1 MSYEVKVSTIEC
13 SCLDLSLL
21 LESLSV
27 ATAIEEDVE
36 NLTRTE
42 PGRSRRKIRKP
53 KYKQKE
59 GCMQIYSDRTSN
71 VTKQISYSV
80 RPLAARNAFSLMKII
95 GEFMQLP
102 AMPYDVTAVGSRTA
116 GVRAVATWGESG

>member
-1 MSYEVKVSTIEC
+1 V
-13 SCLDLSLL
+13 
-21 LESLSV
+21 SV
-27 ATAIEEDVE
+27 ATAVEEDVE

-53 KYKQKE
+53 KDKQKDR
-59 GCMQIYSDRTSN
+59 CMQIYSDRTSN

-102 AMPYDVTAVGSRTA
+102 
-116 GVRAVATWGESG
+116 VRGKEGDGCRQVLLLNGKECRC